1 LGLNAS
7 LHYSSNPVFTTLWRA
22 IERNRRPFFNSLSR
36 GDRKKPVI
44 EFLWVPFLACLVLTG
59 IHVYLGLHVLAR
71 GIIFVDLALAQVAA
85 LGITVALLAGHP
97 IQSMAA
103 YWYAL
108 AFTLGGSF
116 LFAISRTHR
125 APIPQ
130 EAIIG
135 IVYAVSAAV
144 AVLVLDRAPQGSE
157 HIKQLLVGSILTVT
171 LKQVGTLA
179 LLYGIV
185 GAVHWA
191 VRRPLLEIS
200 FDPPA
205 ALSKGRWI
213 GWWDFLFYA
222 SFGFVVTSSV
232 QIAGVLL
239 VFSYLI
245 VPAAIAGL
253 LARSVTTRLALG
265 WGLGFVVSVLG
276 LVASATWDLPTGAT
290 VVTTFGVFMAA
301 VATGLGLQI
310 FIRETR
316 AKGMIA
322 LNGVAIAALAA
333 MALAGLLLL
342 IFPQMDHHWL
352 NWLEKPVPSVQLIFL
367 TSDERETYHDSQEAV
382 QRGLSEIQQLHSM
395 QQDIQWGAREM
406 SEDKQER
413 LRQYLASRSEITAGD
428 QMVLNHL
435 RSEARKRQR
444 FWLGIPL
451 LGTGVFGAVAL
462 ARLRSKQNSRR

>member
-1 LGLNAS
+1 M
-7 LHYSSNPVFTTLWRA
+7 TL
-22 IERNRRPFFNSLSR
+22 I
-36 GDRKKPVI
+36 I
-44 EFLWVPFLACLVLTG
+44 EFLYVPFLACLVLTG

-97 IQSMAA
+97 IQSGAA

-108 AFTLGGSF
+108 AFTMVGSF
-116 LFAISRTHR
+116 LFAMSRTRR

-144 AVLVLDRAPQGSE
+144 AVLVVDRAPHGSE
-157 HIKQLLVGSILTVT
+157 YIKQLLVGSILTVT
-171 LKQVGTLA
+171 PREIGTLA

-185 GAVHWA
+185 GILHWA
-191 VRRPLLEIS
+191 IRQPLLEIS
-200 FDPPA
+200 FDPAA
-205 ALSKGRWI
+205 ALNKGRWI
-213 GWWDFLFYA
+213 RWWDFLFYA
-222 SFGFVVTSSV
+222 SFGLVVTSSV

-245 VPAAIAGL
+245 VPAAIAAL
-253 LARSVTTRLALG
+253 VARSVIARLAVG
-265 WGLGFVVSVLG
+265 WGLGFVVSILG

-301 VATGLGLQI
+301 VAAWLALQTL
-310 FIRETR
+310 IRDIR
-316 AKGMIA
+316 AKGVLA
-322 LNGVAIAALAA
+322 LTGVGIAASAA
-333 MALAGLLLL
+333 IGLAGFFLL

-352 NWLEKPVPSVQLIFL
+352 NWLEKAVPSVQLAFL
-367 TSDERETYHDSQEAV
+367 TSDERETYWDSQDAV
-382 QRGLSEIQQLHSM
+382 QRGVSEMQRLRAM
-395 QQDIQWGAREM
+395 QQEVQWGTQKM
-406 SEDKQER
+406 SEEKQER
-413 LRQYLASRSEITAGD
+413 LRQYLAGRSEITAGD

-435 RSEARKRQR
+435 RSEARERQR

-451 LGTGVFGAVAL
+451 LCIGVFGAISL
-462 ARLRSKQNSRR
+462 ERHRSKTKYPNAKSLT

>member
-1 LGLNAS
+1 
-7 LHYSSNPVFTTLWRA
+7 
-22 IERNRRPFFNSLSR
+22 
-36 GDRKKPVI
+36 VI

-59 IHVYLGLHVLAR
+59 IHVYLGLHVLTR

-97 IQSMAA
+97 IQSAAA

-125 APIPQ
+125 TPIPQ

-135 IVYAVSAAV
+135 IVYAVSAAA
-144 AVLVLDRAPQGSE
+144 AVLVVDRAPQGSE

-171 LKQVGTLA
+171 LKEIGTLA

-185 GAVHWA
+185 GAFHWA
-191 VRRPLLEIS
+191 IRRPLLEIS
-200 FDPPA
+200 FDA
-205 ALSKGRWI
+205 ATAMSKGRWVR
-213 GWWDFLFYA
+213 WWDFLFYA

-245 VPAAIAGL
+245 VPAAIAAL
-253 LARSVTTRLALG
+253 LARSITARLIIG
-265 WGLGFVVSVLG
+265 WGLGFVVSIVG
-276 LVASATWDLPTGAT
+276 LVASALLDLPTGAT

-301 VATGLGLQI
+301 VAACLGLQTL
-310 FIRETR
+310 IRRTR
-316 AKGMIA
+316 ATGLIA
-322 LNGVAIAALAA
+322 LNSASIATFTA
-333 MALAGLLLL
+333 MGLAGLLLL
-342 IFPQMDHHWL
+342 IFPRMDHHWL
-352 NWLEKPVPSVQLIFL
+352 NWLETAVPSVQLAFL
-367 TSDERETYHDSQEAV
+367 TTDERETYRDSQEAV
-382 QRGLSEIQQLHSM
+382 KRGLSELQQLRAM
-395 QQDIQWGAREM
+395 QQEIQWGTREM
-406 SEDKQER
+406 SEEKQER

-428 QMVLNHL
+428 QIVLNHL
-435 RSEARKRQR
+435 RREARRRQR

-451 LGTGVFGAVAL
+451 LGIGVLGAAAL
-462 ARLRSKQNSRR
+462 ARLRKKTK

>member
-1 LGLNAS
+1 M
-7 LHYSSNPVFTTLWRA
+7 
-22 IERNRRPFFNSLSR
+22 
-36 GDRKKPVI
+36 I

-97 IQSMAA
+97 IQSVAA

-135 IVYAVSAAV
+135 IVYAVSAAM
-144 AVLVLDRAPQGSE
+144 AVLVVDRAPQGSE

-171 LKQVGTLA
+171 LKEIGTLA

-185 GAVHWA
+185 GVVHWA
-191 VRRPLLEIS
+191 IRRPLLEIS
-200 FDPPA
+200 FDPSA
-205 ALSKGRWI
+205 ALAKGRWI

-245 VPAAIAGL
+245 VPAAIAAL
-253 LARSVTTRLALG
+253 LTRSVTTRLVVG

-276 LVASATWDLPTGAT
+276 LVASAAWDLPTGAT

-301 VATGLGLQI
+301 VAAWLGFQTL
-310 FIRETR
+310 IRGTK
-316 AKGMIA
+316 AKGLMA
-322 LNGVAIAALAA
+322 LNGVGIATLSA
-333 MALAGLLLL
+333 MGLAGLFLLL
-342 IFPQMDHHWL
+342 FPQMDHHWL
-352 NWLEKPVPSVQLIFL
+352 NWLEKAVPSVQFTFL
-367 TSDERETYHDSQEAV
+367 TSDERETYSDSQLAI
-382 QRGLSEIQQLHSM
+382 QRGLSEIQSLRSM
-395 QQDIQWGAREM
+395 QQEVQWGKREM
-406 SEDKQER
+406 SEEKQER

-435 RSEARKRQR
+435 QSEARKRQR

-451 LGTGVFGAVAL
+451 LGIGVFGAIAL
-462 ARLRSKQNSRR
+462 TRLRSKTK